1 MKAEYINPFL
11 AATQDVFK
19 QMLGM
24 DIEKKKIELRE
35 DFVDGQ
41 DANVLIGVIGALQ
54 GSVVYCFPKSTALA
68 IVKSMAGMEFAEID
82 TLVASA
88 LGEIGNIISGNAL
101 SRLAQTNYH
110 CDIAPPQIILG
121 GNKSISMASSK
132 YLFIPMSS
140 QAGDMAISVMLR
152 EKA

>member
-24 DIEKKKIELRE
+24 DIEKRKIELRE

-68 IVKSMAGMEFAEID
+68 IVKSMA
-82 TLVASA
+82 ASA

-101 SRLAQTNYH
+101 SRLAQANYH

-132 YLFIPMSS
+132 YLFIPITC